1 MAFTVEAWVKL
12 DASAEHTIVEWKAAS
27 YNGLRILVKS
37 DGMLSVRQMDAAGT
51 TVLNSVTATNKA
63 LSVGTWT
70 HVAFQFNAATKAIQL
85 FVGGAQC
92 TVLTT
97 YNPLTA
103 STFFANIRYTS
114 MAIGNDVANTANP
127 LRGSIHDLRV
137 TAGKQYDGD
146 FTPRA
151 ALSPPAGPIA
161 FWLGLFA
168 TNRAGAE
175 SPVKQGTPVETVMS
189 YAL

>member
-1 MAFTVEAWVKL
+1 
-12 DASAEHTIVEWKAAS
+12 
-27 YNGLRILVKS
+27 
-37 DGMLSVRQMDAAGT
+37 MDAAGT
-51 TVLNSVTATNKA
+51 AVLNSVTATNKA
-63 LSVGTWT
+63 LAVGTWT

-103 STFFANIRYTS
+103 STFFANFRYTS
-114 MAIGNDVANTANP
+114 MAIGNDVANTTTSP

-146 FTPRA
+146 FTPLT
-151 ALSPPAGPIA
+151 ALSRDAGPVA
-161 FWLGLFA
+161 F
-168 TNRAGAE
+168 
-175 SPVKQGTPVETVMS
+175 
-189 YAL
+189 

>member
-1 MAFTVEAWVKL
+1 VAFTVEAWVKL
-12 DASAEHTIVEWKAAS
+12 DAAAEHTVVEWKAAG
-27 YNGLRILVKS
+27 YNGLRIVVKS
-37 DGMLSVRQMDAAGT
+37 DGMLSVRQMDSAGT
-51 TVLNSVTATNKA
+51 AVLNSVTATNKA
-63 LSVGTWT
+63 IAVGTWT
-70 HVAFQFNAATKAIQL
+70 HVVFQFNAATKAIEL
-85 FVGGAQC
+85 FVGGARC

-97 YNPLTA
+97 YNPITA
-103 STFFANIRYTS
+103 STFFANLRFTS
-114 MAIGNDVANTANP
+114 MAVGNDVANGANT

-151 ALSPPAGPIA
+151 ALSPPEGPVA

-168 TNRAGAE
+168 TNKAGAE
-175 SPVKQGTPVETVMS
+175 SLVRQGAPVESDYT